1 MIATDKL
8 ALKEKVFAA
17 IDAAYDEL
25 FDYAKS
31 VAKEPE
37 FGFKE
42 FKTAK
47 KVEAQFDK
55 LDSLPEPSC
64 YYGCKGLLK
73 AEARTYHCHLRRAGR
88 YQFPGSSVG

>member
-8 ALKEKVFAA
+8 ALKEKVCCD
-17 IDAAYDEL
+17 DAAYDEL

-47 KVEAQFDK
+47 
-55 LDSLPEPSC
+55 
-64 YYGCKGLLK
+64 
-73 AEARTYHCHLRRAGR
+73 R
-88 YQFPGSSVG
+88 

>member
-47 KVEAQFDK
+47 K
-55 LDSLPEPSC
+55 
-64 YYGCKGLLK
+64 
-73 AEARTYHCHLRRAGR
+73 GR
-88 YQFPGSSVG
+88 GSI

>member
-42 FKTAK
+42 
-47 KVEAQFDK
+47 
-55 LDSLPEPSC
+55 
-64 YYGCKGLLK
+64 
-73 AEARTYHCHLRRAGR
+73 LRRQKR
-88 YQFPGSSVG
+88 